1 MSSTRPIQ
9 SRAAALGRRSLSPL
23 HDPQRLTHCTTA
35 VFDHIRAGS
44 LESTATRPQHAGLT
58 PSRPEL
64 VGYSAPAVS
73 RGSPRGDR
81 RLPCGRQ
88 HQPPTT
94 LADCSPSSS
103 AQPRQREEDAG
114 AASAGGT
121 SARRC
126 GKSPRC
132 VSTAGP
138 ASSTSRTPTTTTSN
152 PPQRKLRPV
161 SRCPRLLASGAAN

>member
-1 MSSTRPIQ
+1 VCLSSTMPIQ

-44 LESTATRPQHAGLT
+44 LESTATRPLHAGLT

-114 AASAGGT
+114 ATSAGGT
-121 SARRC
+121 SARRRSTVRVNS
-126 GKSPRC
+126 GAG
-132 VSTAGP
+132 VEHEQNADYHDQQSTATQTVPGRPLP
-138 ASSTSRTPTTTTSN
+138 AFIGER
-152 PPQRKLRPV
+152 R
-161 SRCPRLLASGAAN
+161 G